1 MTNTATLIIRA
12 RVGPSS
18 NFVIGRKI
26 PALSLYPQNEL
37 SDLEALTLLEES
49 CQVRHRFSWRDFP
62 DLVLVIIWGSGILEP
77 MGPFGHKVSAVAQDM
92 CLSRGG
98 TTSTSVVNS
107 PSPPEQQYV
116 ATVSACII
124 LCEYLANDL
133 FLLKE
138 RPSPPHLPE
147 LASCALHAS
156 DHGGATT
163 SPTESPIHFNF
174 LHSQV

>member
-26 PALSLYPQNEL
+26 PALSLYSQNEL

-49 CQVRHRFSWRDFP
+49 CQVRHRFSWCDFP

-77 MGPFGHKVSAVAQDM
+77 MGPFGHKVVSCGWDM

-98 TTSTSVVNS
+98 VTSTSAVNS
-107 PSPPEQQYV
+107 PSPLEQQYV

-124 LCEYLANDL
+124 LCEYLANNL
-133 FLLKE
+133 FLPKE
-138 RPSPPHLPE
+138 RPSPSHLSE
-147 LASCALHAS
+147 RASRALHAS
-156 DHGGATT
+156 DYRGATT
-163 SPTESPIHFNF
+163 SPTEPPNHFNF